1 MKCPGGEGGLGA
13 SKEYHNFKNF
23 YSIVLMGMV
32 DSKYRFIWASCGY
45 PGNCH
50 DSIIIQSTF
59 LGEKLKQGDTIRQIV
74 KSVDGVDVPPPPSWR
89 LGISIPELVNEALY
103 ERCPDTEMEIF

>member
-1 MKCPGGEGGLGA
+1 MKCPAGGGGGGGLGA

-59 LGEKLKQGDTIRQIV
+59 LGEKLKQGDTIRQIA
-74 KSVDGVDVPPPPSWR
+74 KCRWG
-89 LGISIPELVNEALY
+89 
-103 ERCPDTEMEIF
+103 